1 MRAEQRPLLKNC
13 FFSSLAYLAT
23 TWICVWLLR
32 HGLADAPIV
41 VRALVGMLPTVPIVF
56 AIRAVVKLVL
66 AGDELQRRI
75 DLEAFAIA
83 SVALGLG
90 CLTASLLIV
99 ADVIV
104 ISGRQALLWVFPI
117 QWIAYGFAKIWATNR
132 YQ

>member
-1 MRAEQRPLLKNC
+1 MHAEHRPLLNNC
-13 FFSSLAYLAT
+13 FFAALAYLAT

-32 HGLADAPIV
+32 HALVDAPIV
-41 VRALVGMLPTVPIVF
+41 VRALVGLIPTVPIVF
-56 AIRAVVKLVL
+56 AIRAVVQLVL

-99 ADVIV
+99 AGVFEL
-104 ISGRQALLWVFPI
+104 SGRQALLWLFPI
-117 QWIAYGFAKIWATNR
+117 QWIAYGFAKIWATKR